1 MSESMDNPSLAVFFA
16 DVCGSAAL
24 YSKEGDAAASRA
36 VVHTL
41 TALRASSEAHGGTVI
56 KLIGDGILCTFPS
69 ADQAFHAASLVNTAN
84 RGDLLPVKAA
94 FHHGPVLLKE
104 GDVYGDTV
112 NVASRLC
119 DQAENGE
126 VLLSEAANAA
136 LSPPL
141 SARTRVLYRKVLKGK
156 ADPISIFGIV
166 WEEDEGVTDLADSE
180 GGGAL
185 EQVLLLV
192 FGGND
197 YAVTQ
202 EIPRLVLGR
211 DSECDIVLDDHRVSR
226 QHAVVELKHA
236 NFYLQDQSTNGTHIL
251 TPDEEVLRLQR
262 EAAPL
267 LNTGGISP
275 GRDPRQNDCNV
286 IWFRRGTPGSTV

>member
-1 MSESMDNPSLAVFFA
+1 MNNPSLAVFFA

-24 YSKEGDAAASRA
+24 YAKEGDAAAAKA
-36 VVHTL
+36 VMSTL
-41 TALRASSEAHGGTVI
+41 TALRCTSEAHGGTVI

-94 FHHGPVLLKE
+94 FHHGPVLLKD

-112 NVASRLC
+112 NVASRIC

-141 SARTRVLYRKVLKGK
+141 SARTRELYRKALKGK
-156 ADPISIFGIV
+156 TDPISIFGIV
-166 WEEDEGVTDLADSE
+166 WEEDEGVTDLADSAGSE
-180 GGGAL
+180 AV
-185 EQVLLLV
+185 EQALLLV
-192 FGGND
+192 FGGHN
-197 YAVTQ
+197 YSVTQ
-202 EIPRLVLGR
+202 GNPRLVLGR
-211 DSECDIVLDDHRVSR
+211 DSECDIVLEDHRVSR

-251 TPDEEVLRLQR
+251 TPDEEVLHLQR
-262 EAAPL
+262 KATPL

-275 GRDPRQNDCNV
+275 GRDPRHNDRNV
-286 IWFRRGTPGSTV
+286 IWFRRGTPGSSI